1 MAAAAGGD
9 EGLAERLAKAE
20 AAVEQLSAENE
31 LLRTKL
37 GPDVLF
43 GEAMAIP
50 EALERYRAR
59 FAGKKSKPVKVVING
74 KVIKTRVYFGDAP
87 LPRLVAPPRPSSGE
101 LLVRE
106 ENAVTVPQRSTH
118 QHAVLVPAG
127 LTLRFEWT
135 LQDSGSNPT
144 LDVGFSLRK
153 RIPRAA
159 DAGEDAPPPLGW
171 RNLEELPWHGMQGS
185 AEGSEVTRYSG
196 EVLGQWGAAL
206 QECEVIFVWDNSY
219 SWFKKKTIVF
229 CADVVALAEE
239 DQEGGAA
246 AAPGSDAVAPV
257 SKPEGE
263 A

>member
-1 MAAAAGGD
+1 MSSEVD
-9 EGLAERLAKAE
+9 ETLAERLKKAE
-20 AAVEQLSAENE
+20 EAVEQLSAENE
-31 LLRTKL
+31 LLRSKIPPSQLYGDGTS
-37 GPDVLF
+37 
-43 GEAMAIP
+43 IP
-50 EALERYRAR
+50 EALERYRQR
-59 FAGKKSKPVKVVING
+59 FAGKKSKPIKVIING
-74 KVIKTRVYFGDAP
+74 KAIKTRVYFGESP
-87 LPRLVAPPRPSSGE
+87 LPRLVAPPSRSDGE
-101 LLVRE
+101 LVVRE
-106 ENAVTVPQRSTH
+106 ENAVTVPRRSTH

-171 RNLEELPWHGMQGS
+171 RNLEELPWQGMKGGDGFQ
-185 AEGSEVTRYSG
+185 GSEVARYSG
-196 EVLGQWGAAL
+196 EVVGQWGAAL

-229 CADVVALAEE
+229 CADVEVPAA
-239 DQEGGAA
+239 DGGAITPA
-246 AAPGSDAVAPV
+246 G
-257 SKPEGE
+257 KPEGE